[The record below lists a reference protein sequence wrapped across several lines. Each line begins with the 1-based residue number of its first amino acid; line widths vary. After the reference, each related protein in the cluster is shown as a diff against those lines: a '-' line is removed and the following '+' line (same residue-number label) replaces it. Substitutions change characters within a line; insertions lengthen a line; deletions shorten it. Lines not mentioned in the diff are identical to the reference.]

1 MFAGSLNQMDLSDV
15 LKLLSAS
22 HQSGALTLLNPQ
34 TAAPVATL
42 YLQAGQLTHAQAQ
55 AQMLT
60 GLDAI
65 SYCCTLSEESFAFT
79 EGSAPSQQTLA
90 TYPTAKLIEKM
101 TEQIHRTK
109 ALALAMPGP
118 TDLPLYLAGVS
129 LDGLEATT
137 EDLSLLILCNGS
149 RSVQDLALSTKKN
162 FSDIAKIIA
171 NFSKAGIIEIKKPT
185 IPLPTTAAPIPSKS
199 LTPESEE
206 PSAHPPN
213 PASQAPR
220 YWRGKLIED

>member
-22 HQSGALTLLNPQ
+22 HQSGALNLLNPQ

-55 AQMLT
+55 TLS

-65 SYCCTLSEESFAFT
+65 SYCCTLYEESFAFT
-79 EGSAPSQQTLA
+79 EGSVSTEQTLA
-90 TYPTAKLIEKM
+90 SYPSAKLIEKM
-101 TEQIHRTK
+101 TEQIHRAK
-109 ALALAMPGP
+109 ALALAMPDP

-129 LDGLEATT
+129 LDGLEAST
-137 EDLSLLILCNGS
+137 EDLSLLILCNGN

-162 FSDIAKIIA
+162 LPDLAKTIAK
-171 NFSKAGIIEIKKPT
+171 FSKVGIIEIKKPVISPPSLAT
-185 IPLPTTAAPIPSKS
+185 PIPSKS
-199 LTPESEE
+199 STNDSEE

-213 PASQAPR
+213 PSSQAPR